1 MAPVTTGGS
10 LFQAGQAMNYGYQP
24 MFEDRRPRSVG
35 DTLTILLQ
43 ENVSASKS
51 SSASANRNGSAGMG
65 LLAMPGSS
73 NSWLGN
79 GKADF
84 NAEGKKRLLRQGRGG
99 SAQHLYRHH
108 HGDGK

>member
-1 MAPVTTGGS
+1 
-10 LFQAGQAMNYGYQP
+10 MNYGYQP

-79 GKADF
+79 GKADL
-84 NAEGKKRLLRQGRGG
+84 NAEGKSDFSGKGG
-99 SAQHLYRHH
+99 AA
-108 HGDGK
+108 